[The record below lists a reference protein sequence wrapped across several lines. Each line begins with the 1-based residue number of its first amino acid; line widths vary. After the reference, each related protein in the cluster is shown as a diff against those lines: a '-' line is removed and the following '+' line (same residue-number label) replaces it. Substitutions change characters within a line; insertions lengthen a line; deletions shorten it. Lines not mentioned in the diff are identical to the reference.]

1 MRGRQRDID
10 WFENQI
16 DVRKNDLEDLQ
27 NRLYDA
33 EKLLV
38 RQTDFKTSNKLE
50 VLSMMLYYYCFY

>member
-16 DVRKNDLEDLQ
+16 EMRKNDLEDLQ

-38 RQTDFKTSNKLE
+38 S
-50 VLSMMLYYYCFY
+50 